1 MSRLDRF
8 MCSWVQQR
16 TFWHKEVLRLR
27 LIVRDQEYSR
37 ANSGRILVVA
47 YTERGER
54 IRLISAR
61 VVTRVERKLYEEG

>member
-1 MSRLDRF
+1 MPRPDRF
-8 MCSWVQQR
+8 MCNWVQQR

-37 ANSGRILVVA
+37 ANSGRILLVA

-54 IRLISAR
+54 IRLISAS